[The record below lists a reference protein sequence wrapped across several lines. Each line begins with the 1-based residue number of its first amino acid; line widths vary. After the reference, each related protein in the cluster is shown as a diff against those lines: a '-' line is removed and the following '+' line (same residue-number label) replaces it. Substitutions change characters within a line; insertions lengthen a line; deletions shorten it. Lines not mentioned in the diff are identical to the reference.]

1 MRARIVWTDGVY
13 DATGARSYRSRFGT
27 SPTPSGVFQLTN
39 GTGTGQANQVYEA
52 ALSIATGATTL
63 IDLKGGNGETDVLGV
78 ALAMTAVKG
87 VELILTTAP
96 ATGVSLRF
104 GPQNQTN
111 AAQLW
116 FQAATANFWIE
127 VKDRF
132 AHFDRHAGWALDAT
146 HKVLAINNPGAGTVA
161 AWLRVI
167 GTK

>member
-1 MRARIVWTDGVY
+1 MRARIQWTDGVS
-13 DATGARSYRSRFGT
+13 DATGGRSYRSRFGT
-27 SPTPSGVFQLTN
+27 SPTPSGLFQLTD
-39 GTGTGQANQVYEA
+39 GTGTGAANSAYESAFTVA
-52 ALSIATGATTL
+52 AGATKL

-87 VELILTTAP
+87 VELIITTTP

-116 FQAATANFWIE
+116 FQAVTANFWQE

-132 AHFDRHAGWALDAT
+132 AMFDRHAGWSIGSST
-146 HKVLAINNPGAGTVA
+146 KVLAIHNPGAATVA
-161 AWLRVI
+161 AWIRVI

>member
-1 MRARIVWTDGVY
+1 MRARIQWTDGIL
-13 DATGARSYRSRFGT
+13 DSLGARSYRSRFGT
-27 SPTPSGVFQLTN
+27 APTPSGLFQLTD
-39 GTGTGQANQVYEA
+39 GTGSGEANQVYEA
-52 ALSIATGATTL
+52 VLSIATSTTEE
-63 IDLKGGNGETDVLGV
+63 IDLKGGNGEEDVLGV

-104 GPQNQTN
+104 GPQNVTN

-116 FQAATANFWIE
+116 FQAATANFYVE

-132 AHFDRHAGWALDAT
+132 AMLERHAGWALDAT
-146 HKVLAINNPGAGTVA
+146 HKVLAIHNPGAATVA
-161 AWLRVI
+161 AWIRVI